1 MEQQDT
7 TFVCG
12 VDIGDRHCQICVLDG
27 AGEVVEE
34 TRVRT
39 TAAALER
46 YFSGRERMR
55 VALEVG
61 THSPW
66 ISARLEQ
73 LGHEVLVANARKLR
87 MIYENDQ
94 KDDRVD
100 AEMLARVAR
109 LDPKLL
115 APIQHRGEA
124 ARSKLVVVRSRDLL
138 VQTRTKLVNHVR
150 GSVKAFGG
158 RMPSCSPGS
167 FGKQIAEIPDD
178 LAPALLP
185 VMETIRDLTTR
196 IRAHDRCIEQAAKD
210 EMPETEA
217 LRQVGG
223 VGALTALAYVL
234 TLEDPGRFKNGRA
247 VGSYLG
253 LCPRR
258 DQSGDSDPQLRIA
271 KTGDPY
277 LRRLL
282 VGSAHYILGPFGPD
296 SDLRRWGLKLA
307 ARGGKN
313 AKKRAAVAVARKLSV
328 LLYRLWQT
336 GEVYEPLRNS
346 ESTGQPQDSVVI
358 GA

>member
-1 MEQQDT
+1 MEHQDT
-7 TFVCG
+7 MFVCG
-12 VDIGDRHCQICVLDG
+12 VDIGDRYCHICVLDG
-27 AGEVVEE
+27 AGEVIEE

-39 TAAALER
+39 KPEAIER
-46 YFSGRERMR
+46 YFHGKERMR

-66 ISARLEQ
+66 ISSLVAELD
-73 LGHEVLVANARKLR
+73 HEVLVANARKLR
-87 MIYENDQ
+87 MIYENEQ
-94 KDDRVD
+94 KDDRID

-115 APIQHRGEA
+115 APIQHRGED
-124 ARSKLVVVRSRDLL
+124 ARAMLTVIRSRDIL
-138 VQTRTKLVNHVR
+138 VQMRTKLVNHVR
-150 GSVKAFGG
+150 GTMKAFGG
-158 RMPSCSPGS
+158 RMPSCSTGS
-167 FGKQIAEIPDD
+167 FGKQVGEIPEE
-178 LAPALLP
+178 LKPALMP
-185 VMETIRDLTTR
+185 VMEQIQELTR
-196 IRAHDRCIEQAAKD
+196 RLKDYDRRIEQTAK
-210 EMPETEA
+210 EEIPETEA

-223 VGALTALAYVL
+223 VGALTSLAYVL
-234 TLEDPGRFKNGRA
+234 TLEDPGRFKSGRA

-258 DQSGDSDPQLRIA
+258 DKSGDADPQLHIA

-307 ARGGKN
+307 ERGGKN

-328 LLYRLWQT
+328 LLFRLWQT
-336 GEVYEPLRNS
+336 GEVYEPLRS
-346 ESTGQPQDSVVI
+346 SSDDDRCQDSVS
-358 GA
+358 A

>member
-1 MEQQDT
+1 MERQDNM
-7 TFVCG
+7 FVCG
-12 VDIGDRHCQICVLDG
+12 VDIGDRYCHICVLDG
-27 AGEVVEE
+27 AGDVIEE

-39 TAAALER
+39 TPMATER
-46 YFSGRERMR
+46 YFASKERMR

-66 ISARLEQ
+66 LSSLIAE

-109 LDPKLL
+109 MDPKLL
-115 APIQHRGEA
+115 APIQHRGED
-124 ARSKLVVVRSRDLL
+124 ARAMLAVIRSRDIL
-138 VQTRTKLVNHVR
+138 VQARTKLVNHVR

-158 RMPSCSPGS
+158 RMRSCSAGS
-167 FGKQIAEIPDD
+167 FGKQASEIPEE
-178 LAPALLP
+178 LTPALMP
-185 VMETIRDLTTR
+185 VMETIRELTQRVRDYDRR
-196 IRAHDRCIEQAAKD
+196 IDQAAKD
-210 EMPETEA
+210 EVPETEA

-223 VGALTALAYVL
+223 VGALTSLAYVL
-234 TLEDPGRFKNGRA
+234 TLENPGRFKNGRA
-247 VGSYLG
+247 VGSYFG

-258 DQSGDSDPQLRIA
+258 DKSGDADPQLRIA

-277 LRRLL
+277 MRRLL

-307 ARGGKN
+307 ERGGKN

-328 LLYRLWQT
+328 LLFRLWQT
-336 GEVYEPLRNS
+336 GEVYEPLRS
-346 ESTGQPQDSVVI
+346 SDDDDRCQDSVS
-358 GA
+358 A